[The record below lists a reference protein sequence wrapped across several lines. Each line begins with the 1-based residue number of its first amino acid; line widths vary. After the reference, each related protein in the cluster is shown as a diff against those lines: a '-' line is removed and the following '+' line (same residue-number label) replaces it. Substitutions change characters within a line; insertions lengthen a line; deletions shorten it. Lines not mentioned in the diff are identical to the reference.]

1 MWKDKS
7 PGVKI
12 LWVWTIGTAA
22 GNQSPYFR
30 VYSTSHALAKLV
42 LVANVATSRVRD
54 MNKILNAQDEPSSS
68 SSLSANNND
77 NNPHGVDT
85 IITDD
90 HVVDSSLDT
99 EK

>member
-22 GNQSPYFR
+22 
-30 VYSTSHALAKLV
+30 V

-68 SSLSANNND
+68 LSANDNND
-77 NNPHGVDT
+77 NNPQGVDT

-90 HVVDSSLDT
+90 HVMDSSSLDT

>member
-22 GNQSPYFR
+22 
-30 VYSTSHALAKLV
+30 V

-54 MNKILNAQDEPSSS
+54 MNKIINTPEESSS
-68 SSLSANNND
+68 HPND
-77 NNPHGVDT
+77 LQTTDS
-85 IITDD
+85 IITGT
-90 HVVDSSLDT
+90 VLDSSL
-99 EK
+99 EKES

>member
-22 GNQSPYFR
+22 
-30 VYSTSHALAKLV
+30 V

-54 MNKILNAQDEPSSS
+54 MNKILNAPQDEPSSS

-77 NNPHGVDT
+77 NNPQGVDT

>member
-22 GNQSPYFR
+22 
-30 VYSTSHALAKLV
+30 V

-54 MNKILNAQDEPSSS
+54 MNKINNTQEESSPPSDHPQSTDS
-68 SSLSANNND
+68 
-77 NNPHGVDT
+77 
-85 IITDD
+85 IITDKFI
-90 HVVDSSLDT
+90 DSSLDK
-99 EK
+99 EN

>member
-22 GNQSPYFR
+22 
-30 VYSTSHALAKLV
+30 V

-54 MNKILNAQDEPSSS
+54 MNKIINTHEESSPTPH
-68 SSLSANNND
+68 
-77 NNPHGVDT
+77 NPQTTDS
-85 IITDD
+85 IITDKFI
-90 HVVDSSLDT
+90 DSTLDK
-99 EK
+99 EN

>member
-22 GNQSPYFR
+22 
-30 VYSTSHALAKLV
+30 V

-68 SSLSANNND
+68 LSAND
-77 NNPHGVDT
+77 NNPQGVDT

-90 HVVDSSLDT
+90 HVMDSSSLDT
-99 EK
+99 DK